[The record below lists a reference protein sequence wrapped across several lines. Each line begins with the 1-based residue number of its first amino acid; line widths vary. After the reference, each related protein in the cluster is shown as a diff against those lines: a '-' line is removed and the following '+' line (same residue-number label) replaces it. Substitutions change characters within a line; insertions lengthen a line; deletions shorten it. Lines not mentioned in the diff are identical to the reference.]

1 MLHLFKHHIKGLEG
15 RRLPEPLPAGL
26 LSSLYCIPLRVTGA
40 DNPFTTLLE
49 MHSALAQCSG
59 RVSPPFPP
67 PPSLPPF
74 MFFFY
79 LLCYGL
85 VEREGKRRGG
95 GWLVAFVTWR
105 GWWA

>member
-67 PPSLPPF
+67 PFPPPLYVF
-74 MFFFY
+74 
-79 LLCYGL
+79 LLSIVLWTC
-85 VEREGKRRGG
+85 
-95 GWLVAFVTWR
+95 
-105 GWWA
+105 